1 MSTKVKICGITNV
14 DDAVFSAECG
24 ADALGFIFYEK
35 SARNIDTLTARGI
48 IKRLPP
54 LVTTVGVFVGE
65 DTATVKEVVEDT
77 GIGVVQL
84 HGGESVDYL
93 IELERLLPNTKFIKV
108 FRVGEGR
115 ALEGAEEFDVSAF
128 LLDTYAP
135 DAHGGTGKVFDWN
148 IAREAKRLGRII
160 LSGGLNPDNAA
171 EAVRSVNPY
180 AVDVSSGV
188 EAGPGI
194 KDHDKVKNFID
205 RIKKI

>member
-54 LVTTVGVFVGE
+54 LLTTVGVFVGE
-65 DTATVKEVVEDT
+65 NISTVKEVVEDT
-77 GIGVVQL
+77 GIDVVQL
-84 HGGESVDYL
+84 HGGESVEYL

-108 FRVGEGR
+108 LRIGEGR
-115 ALEGAEEFDVSAF
+115 GLEGAEEFDVSAF
-128 LLDTYAP
+128 LLDTFAK
-135 DAHGGTGKVFDWN
+135 DLRGGTGKVFDWE
-148 IAREAKRLGRII
+148 IAREAARLGRII
-160 LSGGLNPDNAA
+160 LSGGLNPENVI
-171 EAVRSVNPY
+171 EAVKSVNPY

-188 EAGPGI
+188 EAEPGI
-194 KDHDKVKNFID
+194 KDHDKVENFID